1 MIGAR
6 GAGPV
11 GVAQAKDG
19 PLLFS
24 EDGNGTIWLVSYVG
38 HAFQLIAVR
47 DRRFYRDQPRTDT
60 LVQNQFG
67 LAGIVTDDSVP
78 TLRLFAKQ
86 QAFEH
91 GLKASDEF
99 SIPLCRIEGSTA
111 TAMNP
116 NNGKY

>member
-1 MIGAR
+1 
-6 GAGPV
+6 V
-11 GVAQAKDG
+11 
-19 PLLFS
+19 
-24 EDGNGTIWLVSYVG
+24 
-38 HAFQLIAVR
+38 IAVR

-67 LAGIVTDDSVP
+67 LAGLVKNDSVP

-99 SIPLCRIEGSTA
+99 SIPLCCRSHHRELHRHGNES
-111 TAMNP
+111 
-116 NNGKY
+116 K